1 MEDIENLITN
11 EELVNSSVCSYYN
24 VEEGTYKILFDK
36 YDICYL
42 FDNDDLIYELNDTK
56 SYLILRKIK
65 DLNLNSEVINI
76 SDHNY
81 LDYNVKLIC
90 KININIKEIFIQI
103 PNEKLI
109 FIDKINITLNLK
121 PNTKYVISGFTRLS
135 NCSIIISEGHKYY
148 VNDKVINTLEKYFKC
163 KDNKITCIYDGKEEI
178 PKLTLITENEESFNK
193 YNKNITILHQSLKMK
208 IGKRKFN
215 FYINNSE
222 FIDYKVN
229 DKYFFTVM
237 NINRRL
243 ENDGLTAFGYDI
255 TKGKYYYFNKYADL
269 FWKNHDPKIE
279 DIIKSRKP
287 IQNLYTYLLEDNEKL
302 GIIVEYN
309 DKKRTIYYGILNDDC
324 FETVLD
330 VSLLQ
335 ENKPRII
342 DDDNIAIDFENA
354 EEYYDENGD
363 INNDGENNTDDNASI
378 IDLSQY

>member
-1 MEDIENLITN
+1 MENIENFITN

-65 DLNLNSEVINI
+65 DLNLNSEAINI

-90 KININIKEIFIQI
+90 KININIKEIYIQI
-103 PNEKLI
+103 PNEELI

-121 PNTKYVISGFTRLS
+121 PNSKYIISDFIKLS
-135 NCSIIISEGHKYY
+135 NGGIIISEGYKYY

-163 KDNKITCIYDGKEEI
+163 KDNKITCIYDGKEEN

-215 FYINNSE
+215 LYSNNSE
-222 FIDYKVN
+222 FSNEKVN
-229 DKYFFTVM
+229 DEYFVTVM
-237 NINRRL
+237 NINRKF
-243 ENDGLTAFGYDI
+243 DDDFYLTVFCYEI
-255 TKGKYYYFNKYADL
+255 TKGKYYYFNEYVDL
-269 FWKNHDPKIE
+269 FWKNLDSKINDKINKDE
-279 DIIKSRKP
+279 P
-287 IQNLYTYLLEDNEKL
+287 IQNLYTYLLENNKKL
-302 GIIVEYN
+302 GVIVEIN
-309 DKKRTIYYGILNDDC
+309 NKKETIYSVILNDDC

-330 VSLLQ
+330 ISLLQ
-335 ENKPRII
+335 ENKPKII
-342 DDDNIAIDFENA
+342 DEDNILIDF
-354 EEYYDENGD
+354 D
-363 INNDGENNTDDNASI
+363 
-378 IDLSQY
+378 

>member
-1 MEDIENLITN
+1 MENIENFITN

-24 VEEGTYKILFDK
+24 VEEGIYKILFDK

-65 DLNLNSEVINI
+65 DLNLNSETINI
-76 SDHNY
+76 SEHNY

-90 KININIKEIFIQI
+90 KINNDNKEIFIQT
-103 PNEKLI
+103 PNEELI
-109 FIDKINITLNLK
+109 LIDKINITLNLK
-121 PNTKYVISGFTRLS
+121 PNTKYVISNFTKSS
-135 NCSIIISEGHKYY
+135 NGGIIISEGYKYY

-229 DKYFFTVM
+229 DRYLFTVM

-255 TKGKYYYFNKYADL
+255 TKGKYYYFNEYADL
-269 FWKNHDPKIE
+269 FWKNHDPKII
-279 DIIKSRKP
+279 DIIESRKP
-287 IQNLYTYLLEDNEKL
+287 IQDLYTYLLEDNEKL
-302 GIIVEYN
+302 GIIIEYN
-309 DKKRTIYYGILNDDC
+309 DKKRTIYYRILNDDY

-354 EEYYDENGD
+354 TINKKPKKAKTHIFIENIDEN
-363 INNDGENNTDDNASI
+363 DDPF
-378 IDLSQY
+378 

>member
-1 MEDIENLITN
+1 MEDIENFITN

-36 YDICYL
+36 YNLCYL
-42 FDNDDLIYELNDTK
+42 FDDNDDLIYELNDTK
-56 SYLILRKIK
+56 SYLILKKIK
-65 DLNLNSEVINI
+65 DLNLNSEAIDI

-90 KININIKEIFIQI
+90 MMNINIKEIFIQT
-103 PNEKLI
+103 PNEELI

-121 PNTKYVISGFTRLS
+121 PNTKYVISSFIRLS

-163 KDNKITCIYDGKEEI
+163 KDNKITCIYNGKEEN

-222 FIDYKVN
+222 FINEKVN
-229 DKYFFTVM
+229 DKYWFTVM
-237 NINRRL
+237 NINRKFDD
-243 ENDGLTAFGYDI
+243 NNYLTVFGYEI
-255 TKGKYYYFNKYADL
+255 TKGKYYYFNEYVDL
-269 FWKNHDPKIE
+269 FWKNLDSKINDKINKDE
-279 DIIKSRKP
+279 P
-287 IQNLYTYLLEDNEKL
+287 IQNLYTYLLKNNEKL
-302 GIIVEYN
+302 GIIVEIN
-309 DKKRTIYYGILNDDC
+309 NKKETIYSVILNDDC

-330 VSLLQ
+330 ISLLQ
-335 ENKPRII
+335 ENKPKII
-342 DDDNIAIDFENA
+342 DDVLFDFENA

-363 INNDGENNTDDNASI
+363 ENNTDDNTPI

>member
-1 MEDIENLITN
+1 MEDIENFITD

-90 KININIKEIFIQI
+90 MMNNDNKEIFIQT
-103 PNEKLI
+103 PNEELI

-121 PNTKYVISGFTRLS
+121 PNTKYVISGFSKLS

-148 VNDKVINTLEKYFKC
+148 VNDKVINTLKKYFKC

-193 YNKNITILHQSLKMK
+193 YNKDITILRQSLKMK

-215 FYINNSE
+215 FYINNGE

-229 DKYFFTVM
+229 DRYLFTVI
-237 NINRRL
+237 NINRKL
-243 ENDGLTAFGYDI
+243 DDDFYLTAYGYDI
-255 TKGKYYYFNKYADL
+255 TKGKYYYFNKYASL
-269 FWKNHDPKIE
+269 FWKNHDPKI
-279 DIIKSRKP
+279 DDRIKRNKS
-287 IQNLYTYLLEDNEKL
+287 IQNLYTYLLENNEKL
-302 GIIVEYN
+302 GIVIEYN
-309 DKKRTIYYGILNDDC
+309 NKNQTIYSVILNDDC

-363 INNDGENNTDDNASI
+363 INNDDAPI

>member
-1 MEDIENLITN
+1 MEDIENFITD

-36 YDICYL
+36 YNLCYL
-42 FDNDDLIYELNDTK
+42 FDNNDDLIYELNDSK
-56 SYLILRKIK
+56 SYSILKKIK
-65 DLNLNSEVINI
+65 DLNLNSGSINI
-76 SDHNY
+76 SEHNY

-90 KININIKEIFIQI
+90 KININIKEIYIQI
-103 PNEKLI
+103 PNEELI

-163 KDNKITCIYDGKEEI
+163 KDNKITCIYNGKEEN
-178 PKLTLITENEESFNK
+178 PKLTLITENEDSFNK
-193 YNKNITILHQSLKMK
+193 YDKNITILRQSLKMK

-215 FYINNSE
+215 FYINNGE

-229 DKYFFTVM
+229 DRYLFTVI
-237 NINRRL
+237 NINRKL
-243 ENDGLTAFGYDI
+243 DEDFYLTAYGYDI
-255 TKGKYYYFNKYADL
+255 TKDKYYYFNKYASL
-269 FWKNHDPKIE
+269 FWKNHDPKI
-279 DIIKSRKP
+279 DDRIKRNKS
-287 IQNLYTYLLEDNEKL
+287 IQNLYTYLLENNEKL
-302 GIIVEYN
+302 GIVIEYN
-309 DKKRTIYYGILNDDC
+309 NKNQTIYSVILNDDC

-335 ENKPRII
+335 ENKPKII
-342 DDDNIAIDFENA
+342 DDVEIDFENA
-354 EEYYDENGD
+354 EEYYDEND
-363 INNDGENNTDDNASI
+363 NENNTDDNTSI

>member
-1 MEDIENLITN
+1 MEDIENFITD

-56 SYLILRKIK
+56 SYLIFKKIK
-65 DLNLNSEVINI
+65 DLNLNSETINI

-90 KININIKEIFIQI
+90 KININIKEIFIQT
-103 PNEKLI
+103 PNEELI

-222 FIDYKVN
+222 FINEKVN
-229 DKYFFTVM
+229 DKYWFTVM
-237 NINRRL
+237 NINRKFDD
-243 ENDGLTAFGYDI
+243 NNYLTVFGYEI
-255 TKGKYYYFNKYADL
+255 TKGKYYYFNEYVDL
-269 FWKNHDPKIE
+269 FWKNLDSKINDKINKDE
-279 DIIKSRKP
+279 P
-287 IQNLYTYLLEDNEKL
+287 IQNLYTYLLKNNEKL
-302 GIIVEYN
+302 GIIVEIN
-309 DKKRTIYYGILNDDC
+309 NKKETIYSVILNDDC

-330 VSLLQ
+330 ISLLQ
-335 ENKPRII
+335 ENKPKII
-342 DDDNIAIDFENA
+342 DDVLIDF
-354 EEYYDENGD
+354 D
-363 INNDGENNTDDNASI
+363 
-378 IDLSQY
+378 

>member
-65 DLNLNSEVINI
+65 DLNLNNEAINI

-135 NCSIIISEGHKYY
+135 NCSIIISEGYKYY

-222 FIDYKVN
+222 FKARY
-229 DKYFFTVM
+229 
-237 NINRRL
+237 R
-243 ENDGLTAFGYDI
+243 
-255 TKGKYYYFNKYADL
+255 
-269 FWKNHDPKIE
+269 KI
-279 DIIKSRKP
+279 II
-287 IQNLYTYLLEDNEKL
+287 
-302 GIIVEYN
+302 G
-309 DKKRTIYYGILNDDC
+309 G
-324 FETVLD
+324 
-330 VSLLQ
+330 
-335 ENKPRII
+335 
-342 DDDNIAIDFENA
+342 
-354 EEYYDENGD
+354 
-363 INNDGENNTDDNASI
+363 
-378 IDLSQY
+378 

>member
-11 EELVNSSVCSYYN
+11 EEVIDSSIHSYYN

-65 DLNLNSEVINI
+65 DLNLNNETINI
-76 SDHNY
+76 SEHNY

-103 PNEKLI
+103 PNEELI
-109 FIDKINITLNLK
+109 FIDKISITLNLK

-193 YNKNITILHQSLKMK
+193 YNKDITILRQSLKMK

-215 FYINNSE
+215 FYINNGE

-229 DKYFFTVM
+229 DRYLFTVI
-237 NINRRL
+237 NINRKL
-243 ENDGLTAFGYDI
+243 DDDFYLTAYGYDI
-255 TKGKYYYFNKYADL
+255 TKGKYYYFNEYADL
-269 FWKNHDPKIE
+269 FWKNHDPKIK
-279 DIIKSRKP
+279 DIIESRKP

-302 GIIVEYN
+302 GIVIEYN
-309 DKKRTIYYGILNDDC
+309 DKKRTIYYRILNDDC

-363 INNDGENNTDDNASI
+363 INNNENNSNDDAPI

>member
-1 MEDIENLITN
+1 
-11 EELVNSSVCSYYN
+11 
-24 VEEGTYKILFDK
+24 
-36 YDICYL
+36 
-42 FDNDDLIYELNDTK
+42 
-56 SYLILRKIK
+56 
-65 DLNLNSEVINI
+65 
-76 SDHNY
+76 
-81 LDYNVKLIC
+81 
-90 KININIKEIFIQI
+90 
-103 PNEKLI
+103 
-109 FIDKINITLNLK
+109 
-121 PNTKYVISGFTRLS
+121 
-135 NCSIIISEGHKYY
+135 
-148 VNDKVINTLEKYFKC
+148 
-163 KDNKITCIYDGKEEI
+163 
-178 PKLTLITENEESFNK
+178 
-193 YNKNITILHQSLKMK
+193 MK

-229 DKYFFTVM
+229 DKYLFTVM

-243 ENDGLTAFGYDI
+243 EDDDLTAFGYDI
-255 TKGKYYYFNKYADL
+255 TKGKYYYFSEYADL
-269 FWKNHDPKIE
+269 FWENYDPKIK
-279 DIIKSRKP
+279 DIIESRKP
-287 IQNLYTYLLEDNEKL
+287 IQNLYTYILEDNEKL

>member
-1 MEDIENLITN
+1 MNQNIIQYNIIFIFYVIFIDFIKINMEDIENFITD

-65 DLNLNSEVINI
+65 DLNLNNETIIISE
-76 SDHNY
+76 HNY

-103 PNEKLI
+103 PNEELI

-121 PNTKYVISGFTRLS
+121 PNTKYVISNFTKSSRGG
-135 NCSIIISEGHKYY
+135 IIISEGYKYY

-178 PKLTLITENEESFNK
+178 PKLTLITENEDSFNK

-229 DKYFFTVM
+229 DRYLFTVI

-243 ENDGLTAFGYDI
+243 ENDFYFTVFGYEI
-255 TKGKYYYFNKYADL
+255 TKGKYYYFNEYVDL
-269 FWKNHDPKIE
+269 FWKNLDSKINDKINKDE
-279 DIIKSRKP
+279 P
-287 IQNLYTYLLEDNEKL
+287 IQNLYTYLLENNKKL
-302 GIIVEYN
+302 EVIVEIN
-309 DKKRTIYYGILNDDC
+309 NKKETIYSVILNDDC

-330 VSLLQ
+330 ISLLQ
-335 ENKPRII
+335 ENKPKII
-342 DDDNIAIDFENA
+342 DEDNILIDF
-354 EEYYDENGD
+354 D
-363 INNDGENNTDDNASI
+363 
-378 IDLSQY
+378 